1 MAQTRL
7 QWAWA
12 SVSADWQESSSISEA
27 RRGLRRAPLASAAGR
42 QAHNA
47 GAVAGH
53 IVPPVPCEGVQQ
65 QPAPFG
71 VERAAACDAQ
81 VGGRVHIEWE
91 TYVDVEADMPGA
103 CGPAAAVDSLAAR
116 SLVHNRAE
124 GADNAASAGKAPPA
138 SERAQPAVA
147 SGAVASG
154 ADRPGFD
161 RLRSAGSYLAST
173 AQPLASDL
181 LESY

>member
-42 QAHNA
+42 QAHKA

-81 VGGRVHIEWE
+81 AGGQVHIEWE

-116 SLVHNRAE
+116 SLAHNLAE
-124 GADNAASAGKAPPA
+124 GTDSAASVDKALPA
-138 SERAQPAVA
+138 SEGALPVAGCFDPA
-147 SGAVASG
+147 
-154 ADRPGFD
+154 
-161 RLRSAGSYLAST
+161 RLVGSYLAST